1 MRIAPESAIP
11 QWSTPPGH
19 PKAADIAPTLYGQ
32 PRKGSGDVPEPMIH
46 HARHF
51 LDCVKSRQRPIADVE
66 DGHRVS
72 VSCHLANLSLQLGRK
87 LVWDGEK
94 EEIVGDREANA
105 RLVRPYRQP
114 WDDVLRSLNL

>member
-1 MRIAPESAIP
+1 M
-11 QWSTPPGH
+11 
-19 PKAADIAPTLYGQ
+19 L
-32 PRKGSGDVPEPMIH
+32 H